1 MKQIKVL
8 ILVINSLM
16 LAWLLTDYNI
26 FQHTFISNIFL
37 IALGMCWIKCFDL
50 IIRNE
55 SEVNHG

>member
-1 MKQIKVL
+1 MKQIKVI

-16 LAWLLTDYNI
+16 LAWLLTDYNL
-26 FQHTFISNIFL
+26 FQYTPISNFFL
-37 IALGMCWIKCFDL
+37 IGLSMCWIKCFDL